1 MPFSQSLGI
10 KNTLVFVFNWKI
22 FPSNQ
27 DSVVANNV
35 KPTANKNY
43 AYAFG
48 EREGRHFISSGGVHS
63 KGETIMG

>member
-1 MPFSQSLGI
+1 M
-10 KNTLVFVFNWKI
+10 
-22 FPSNQ
+22 
-27 DSVVANNV
+27 VANNV